1 MKRLLV
7 ITIFTVAVF
16 GTACSGPNIA
26 QIRTEAN
33 RVGVRVNADQES
45 LRSARAQYQ
54 ADLGGMKSCGTK
66 ADAAVTGGVLFYCNV
81 SKPAA
86 ANVIAG
92 QAHLVTR
99 DFAAAHHRLEQLP
112 CRRSSAEE
120 GRKRM
125 TLP

>member
-99 DFAAAHHRLEQLP
+99 DLQRLTIDSNSYLADEAQLKKDEN
-112 CRRSSAEE
+112 A
-120 GRKRM
+120 
-125 TLP
+125 